1 MPDRS
6 WLPGRPKSKR
16 SLLLTIGGA
25 AAVVAVAG
33 FALVY
38 FVLFPTSSPPKFALA
53 TTTSSEATQTQAT
66 SVSGFAGDWS
76 IASGSQAGYRVREKL
91 AFLPAQSQ
99 AVGRTS
105 SVTGTAT
112 LTGPSISVK
121 VTKASFVIDVSTL
134 KSDKSMRDEKIHT
147 IGLESD
153 RYSKATF
160 VLSKPIDLP
169 ASAADG
175 KVADV
180 AATGALTIHGST
192 QTVTIPVEMRLTAAK
207 LEAAGSITFPWS
219 KFAMT
224 APSVGGFV
232 NVTDSATMEFELKL
246 TRS

>member
-1 MPDRS
+1 MR
-6 WLPGRPKSKR
+6 RKR
-16 SLLLTIGGA
+16 SLLLKIGA
-25 AAVVAVAG
+25 ALVVVALAA

-38 FVLFPTSSPPKFALA
+38 FVLFPTSSPRKFQLA
-53 TTTSSEATQTQAT
+53 TRASSETTQAQAVPA
-66 SVSGFAGDWS
+66 SQVAGRWS
-76 IASGSQAGYRVREKL
+76 IASGSQGGYRVREKL

-105 SVTGTAT
+105 ALTGSAT
-112 LTGPSISVK
+112 LTDAAAHVN

-153 RYSKATF
+153 RYPKATF
-160 VLSKPIDLP
+160 VLSKPIELP
-169 ASAADG
+169 ATAARG

-180 AATGALTIHGST
+180 GATGALTIHGST
-192 QTVTIPVEMRLTAAK
+192 QNVTIPVEMRLTSGK
-207 LEAAGSITFPWS
+207 LQAAGSITFPWS

-232 NVTDSATMEFELKL
+232 NVTDSATMEFELQL